1 MFRNLEQSLCHVPS
15 HIIVNG
21 WTPKQNIPQ
30 NSQNFKC
37 NFVFLLLFSEI
48 YTDEE
53 YVCTPK
59 SVVIVSV
66 LMVVLINVGMVIG
79 FAMFYRMRKKFWKN
93 GDSSPLHNITPI
105 AVPEV
110 LFRSVYGQLPPN
122 PSFANLGH
130 PLST

>member
-1 MFRNLEQSLCHVPS
+1 VEAQ
-15 HIIVNG
+15 
-21 WTPKQNIPQ
+21 QNINQ

-37 NFVFLLLFSEI
+37 NFVFLHPFSEI
-48 YTDEE
+48 YTDVE

-59 SVVIVSV
+59 SLVIVSV

-93 GDSSPLHNITPI
+93 GDSSPLHNITPVTI
-105 AVPEV
+105 PEV

>member
-1 MFRNLEQSLCHVPS
+1 LPEVPKSLKNSSSRS
-15 HIIVNG
+15 HTLTSVDIVTG
-21 WTPKQNIPQ
+21 MRDTGYPPGMTDR
-30 NSQNFKC
+30 
-37 NFVFLLLFSEI
+37 EI

-59 SVVIVSV
+59 SLVIVSV
-66 LMVVLINVGMVIG
+66 LMVVLINVGMIIG

-93 GDSSPLHNITPI
+93 GDSSPLHNFTPVP
-105 AVPEV
+105 VPEV

-130 PLST
+130 PLSN